1 MLKKVLSILSRLAKE
16 GTSVDEDTKLQAD
29 IGLTSLQVMELV
41 FEIEEDFDI
50 SIPMNHLPVIQTV
63 RDLTQEIVAILEH

>member
-1 MLKKVLSILSRLAKE
+1 MKE